1 VARKPGHQGERAISR
16 KTIAQGMPDC
26 FGEPVVTNSC
36 AFSIRTRGCGCIERP
51 AFPAPSV
58 LSGTLFFNTRAQCAP
73 RSRTCVVH
81 ASKCQSG
88 IVLVAFDSPGS
99 GRPGNLGHY
108 SVPTRATVVAQA
120 LDRGPSSSAG
130 TKMDENN
137 RLITPDQLNST
148 TVASP
153 PTILVFDSGLGGL
166 TVLREIVAARPEA
179 HYVYVAD
186 DAFFPYGHHSEE
198 QIVARVVPL
207 IGELITA
214 QSPDLVVI
222 ACNTAST
229 LVMSHLRDE
238 YKVPFVGTVPAIKP
252 ACAKSKT
259 KRVSV
264 LGTKGTVER
273 EYTRALIRDFAQGCE
288 VTLVGS
294 PELASLAE
302 AALSGVEVN
311 DQDISAELAPC
322 FVSDGADNRRT
333 DTIVLACTHYPL
345 LLDRLVR
352 LAPWPVDWID
362 PAPAIAR
369 RVANLLGPPGAAI
382 DRAGAEMI
390 FTSRRP
396 HTLSQALMPFFGGR
410 VPA

>member
-1 VARKPGHQGERAISR
+1 
-16 KTIAQGMPDC
+16 
-26 FGEPVVTNSC
+26 
-36 AFSIRTRGCGCIERP
+36 
-51 AFPAPSV
+51 
-58 LSGTLFFNTRAQCAP
+58 
-73 RSRTCVVH
+73 
-81 ASKCQSG
+81 
-88 IVLVAFDSPGS
+88 
-99 GRPGNLGHY
+99 
-108 SVPTRATVVAQA
+108 
-120 LDRGPSSSAG
+120 
-130 TKMDENN
+130 
-137 RLITPDQLNST
+137 
-148 TVASP
+148 VASP

-166 TVLREIVAARPEA
+166 TVLREIVGARPDA

-186 DAFFPYGHHSEE
+186 DAYFPYGHHGED
-198 QIVARVVPL
+198 QIIARVVPL

-214 QSPDLVVI
+214 HAPDLVVI

-229 LVMSHLRDE
+229 LVMSYLRE
-238 YKVPFVGTVPAIKP
+238 QYNVPFVGTVPAIKP
-252 ACAKSKT
+252 ACASSKT

-264 LGTKGTVER
+264 LGTKGTVKR
-273 EYTRALIRDFAQGCE
+273 EYTKTLIRDFAQGCE

-294 PELASLAE
+294 AELAALAE
-302 AALSGVEVN
+302 AALSGVEVS
-311 DQDISAELAPC
+311 DPEISAELVPC
-322 FVSDGADNRRT
+322 FVGNGESDSART

-345 LLDRLVR
+345 LMDRLVR

-369 RVANLLGPPGAAI
+369 RVADLLRPAGSEI